1 MAVFPDRIVL
11 KNSTDS
17 QATIE
22 AAIAS
27 GGSDPITQ
35 GELVLGL
42 EVGNLRMYSIDGSGN
57 VVSFAPGSAS
67 GRAIVSDTAPT
78 LGINNQP
85 LAEGDLW
92 YESDT
97 GFYYVYYGAAWV
109 QVSGGGGATQ
119 LTDLSDVTIT
129 GPTTGQVLG
138 YNGTNW
144 VNTAAGG
151 GSGTVTSIDVS
162 GGTGLTSSGG
172 PVTTSGTITID
183 LDNTTVTPGAYTNAD
198 ITVDAQGRITA
209 ASNGTG
215 GGATHINDLTDVDT
229 ATTAPTNGQVLT
241 WVDANSQ
248 WEPAT
253 PSGGS
258 GNLPSATSGDLA
270 IYDGSSW
277 VSRGIAT
284 ILTGDTTPAPFV
296 YLGFD
301 GSDTQTLVSSGMTTV
316 YPSTDAKFGTY
327 GATFSRASADFLQ
340 GVWPS
345 TIGTKQW
352 TLSFWIKTDDND
364 YAVNTSRRIIAP
376 VSGTNLANG
385 FQVMRESAGG
395 STYTPHADNAQG
407 AISIIPTGSAA
418 SYLCSTRT
426 VNISDNA
433 WHYIVLQHEGS
444 GVYSCFVDG
453 ALTERRTATAAVDFA
468 DNGGFFIGTRQ
479 DKNAQSFF
487 TGSLD
492 EITFLLDY
500 VASTGTTVDVPASAS
515 TSIGNGADIGSLSD
529 VDTSTVAPTDG
540 QVLTWVDANG
550 QWEPGTYVSKATL
563 QAEVAASTDFADFQ
577 SRIAAL

>member
-1 MAVFPDRIVL
+1 MADLNARI
-11 KNSTDS
+11 KPKKSSTTGEVPQAADLEVAEIAVNTADGKLFVKHTDDS
-17 QATIE
+17 IKE
-22 AAIAS
+22 IS
-27 GGSDPITQ
+27 GGTDITT
-35 GELVLGL
+35 E
-42 EVGNLRMYSIDGSGN
+42 SID
-57 VVSFAPGSAS
+57 A
-67 GRAIVSDTAPT
+67 
-78 LGINNQP
+78 
-85 LAEGDLW
+85 
-92 YESDT
+92 
-97 GFYYVYYGAAWV
+97 
-109 QVSGGGGATQ
+109 
-119 LTDLSDVTIT
+119 LSDVD
-129 GPTTGQVLG
+129 TT
-138 YNGTNW
+138 
-144 VNTAAGG
+144 
-151 GSGTVTSIDVS
+151 
-162 GGTGLTSSGG
+162 
-172 PVTTSGTITID
+172 
-183 LDNTTVTPGAYTNAD
+183 
-198 ITVDAQGRITA
+198 
-209 ASNGTG
+209 
-215 GGATHINDLTDVDT
+215 
-229 ATTAPTNGQVLT
+229 TTAPTDGQVLT
-241 WVDANSQ
+241 WVDVNSQ